1 MPRRNRS
8 ERRDRL
14 VRQQRQDNSG
24 QDQELAGGDDFLDF
38 DAPRQ
43 IVQLLAPGE

>member
-1 MPRRNRS
+1 
-8 ERRDRL
+8 
-14 VRQQRQDNSG
+14 VTGWFGNSG
-24 QDQELAGGDDFLDF
+24 RTIPVRTRNWPAVTISLDF